1 MIMKI
6 INRKYLAL
14 YLIILYATLFMVFYR
29 YIDYAYKAP
38 SRLQNTSQD
47 SDLSPEIIEQVKHK
61 NVLQHFLDLRANFT
75 LDSTHSD
82 YIAIKLRV
90 IPIIIIS
97 VIFLYINLK
106 NHLIKYNIGR
116 NTKYQSEIDKL
127 QNKLSLIPACFSAVA
142 VFALFLIGLTSTRP
156 NLGMHFTFLYDHSDI
171 INFIMR
177 NNYVVLIVFEIVNF
191 IGIYV
196 LTKLTLRLIDRYGK
210 LDGILIFL
218 LIVWIIP
225 MLPVSTGILYEAKVL
240 LPHALLSNGVY
251 IGTSLFQMIAP
262 IVIASV
268 ISFWLRRLNTNAIEV

>member
-14 YLIILYATLFMVFYR
+14 YLIILCATLFMVFYR

-47 SDLSPEIIEQVKHK
+47 SDLSPEIIEQAKHK

-90 IPIIIIS
+90 IPVIIIS

-142 VFALFLIGLTSTRP
+142 VLALFLIGLTSTRP
-156 NLGMHFTFLYDHSDI
+156 NLGMHFTLLYDHSDI
-171 INFIMR
+171 ISFIMR
-177 NNYVVLIVFEIVNF
+177 NNFIVLIVFEIVSF

-196 LTKLTLRLIDRYGK
+196 LTQLTLRLIDRYGK

-268 ISFWLRRLNTNAIEV
+268 ISFWLRRLNTNEIEV

>member
-1 MIMKI
+1 MHRI
-6 INRKYLAL
+6 INYKHLAL
-14 YLIILYATLFMVFYR
+14 YLIILCATLFMVFYR
-29 YIDYAYKAP
+29 HIDYAYKAP
-38 SRLQNTSQD
+38 SRLQNVSQD
-47 SDLSPEIIEQVKHK
+47 SDISPEVIEKAK
-61 NVLQHFLDLRANFT
+61 KKTFLEHFFDLRANFT

-82 YIAIKLRV
+82 YAAIKFRV
-90 IPIIIIS
+90 VPIVVVS

-116 NTKYQSEIDKL
+116 NNKYEFEINKL
-127 QNKLSLIPACFSAVA
+127 QRKLSLIPACFSAV
-142 VFALFLIGLTSTRP
+142 VVLALFLIGLTSTRP
-156 NLGMHFTFLYDHSDI
+156 NLGMHFTLLYDHSDI
-171 INFIMR
+171 ISFIMR
-177 NNYVVLIVFEIVNF
+177 NNFIVLIVFEIVSF

-196 LTKLTLRLIDRYGK
+196 LTQLTLRLIDRYGK

-268 ISFWLRRLNTNAIEV
+268 ISFWLRRLNTNEIEV